1 MGEYLSTPNKVK
13 HSSEGS
19 NLQVQQQLA
28 LIEFRFHTEPPVCKA
43 GGDRTKM
50 HT

>member
-19 NLQVQQQLA
+19 NLMVLILHFNLSYVVGFVRRLKHAGLA
-28 LIEFRFHTEPPVCKA
+28 EI
-43 GGDRTKM
+43 
-50 HT
+50 

>member
-19 NLQVQQQLA
+19 NLQVQQ
-28 LIEFRFHTEPPVCKA
+28 
-43 GGDRTKM
+43 
-50 HT
+50 